1 VASEQRPSSR
11 VGDRAA
17 EAAALLAFASAAVSV
32 FWALGGTWLLDTV
45 GGEMERYARERSA
58 GALVLI
64 TVVVLLK
71 VVAGLLAL
79 GLRAGDRS
87 RSRSRIRPRLLLL
100 GNGAACVILLLWGAA
115 NVGAGALILADV
127 IEPSA
132 TTDLHA
138 LRWHVFLWDLWFLV
152 WGLALAL
159 ALLLWRRQRRVDAG
173 GSVDRATGNGFG

>member
-1 VASEQRPSSR
+1 MGAEPASRSR
-11 VGDRAA
+11 RRWGAP
-17 EAAALLAFASAAVSV
+17 EAAAFLAFASAAISL

-64 TVVVLLK
+64 TVVVILK

-79 GLRAGDRS
+79 ALRPGA
-87 RSRSRIRPRLLLL
+87 RSRIPRRLLLL
-100 GNGAACVILLLWGAA
+100 SNGAASVILILWGGA
-115 NVGAGALILADV
+115 NVAAGGLVLADV
-127 IEPSA
+127 VKPSA

-138 LRWHVFLWDLWFLV
+138 LHWHVFLWDLWFLV

-159 ALLLWRRQRRVDAG
+159 ALIAWRRRNG
-173 GSVDRATGNGFG
+173 GAASAPG